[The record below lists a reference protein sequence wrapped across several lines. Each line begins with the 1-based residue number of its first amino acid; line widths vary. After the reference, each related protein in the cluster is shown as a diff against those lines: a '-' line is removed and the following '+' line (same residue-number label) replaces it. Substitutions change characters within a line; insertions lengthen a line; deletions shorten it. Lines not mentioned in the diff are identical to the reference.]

1 MSSVIKKQEKIKQKR
16 GGSGVGDTIKWS
28 WEVWL
33 KIESKH
39 EPLWWGKKYEWKLMY
54 YSALN
59 AKAFW
64 CNRYE
69 ANKGNYDTRRGLR
82 SSSLTRVVTIQTI
95 DTSSEL
101 SMVL

>member
-1 MSSVIKKQEKIKQKR
+1 
-16 GGSGVGDTIKWS
+16 
-28 WEVWL
+28 
-33 KIESKH
+33 
-39 EPLWWGKKYEWKLMY
+39 MY

-101 SMVL
+101 SIVP